1 MKLFNRKN
9 RQTKGLDIIN
19 SHCGKKRVY
28 ETYLRF
34 NPEIADKYLKFIS
47 KNVDAVYISW
57 DKERKGFIG

>member
-9 RQTKGLDIIN
+9 RKAIGLDIIN

-34 NPEIADKYLKFIS
+34 NPIIAEKYLRFIS
-47 KNVDAVYISW
+47 RNVDAVYISW
-57 DKERKGFIG
+57 DKERESFSG